1 MYGRHGRNCPW
12 TALTFGVPTLAL
24 LVVQSNNFRE
34 AVSIA
39 EVQDEDGDFV
49 AAALYGRKTTGTV
62 EAVDNGFIAA
72 IGTTLVITG
81 APTGT
86 FYITEKSSTRSNT
99 GFLRRTLSVTNWGS
113 I

>member
-1 MYGRHGRNCPW
+1 MAATVLGL
-12 TALTFGVPTLAL
+12 TLTFGVPTLAS

-34 AVSIA
+34 AVNIT

-49 AAALYGRKTTGTV
+49 SAALSGRKITGTV
-62 EAVDNGFIAA
+62 EAVDNGFTTA
-72 IGTTLVITG
+72 IGTVLAITG

-86 FYITEKSSTRSNT
+86 FYITEKSSVRPNT
-99 GFLRRTLSVTNWGS
+99 GFLRRTIGVTAWGG

>member
-1 MYGRHGRNCPW
+1 MAATVLGLS
-12 TALTFGVPTLAL
+12 LTFGVPTIAS

-39 EVQDEDGDFV
+39 EVADEDGDFV
-49 AAALYGRKTTGTV
+49 SAALYGRKTTGTV
-62 EAVDNGFIAA
+62 EAVDNGFATS
-72 IGTTLVITG
+72 IGTALTITG

-86 FYITEKSSTRSNT
+86 FYITEKSQTRTNT
-99 GFLRRTLSVTNWGS
+99 GFMRRSIGVTSWPA

>member
-1 MYGRHGRNCPW
+1 MAATVLGL
-12 TALTFGVPTLAL
+12 TLTFGVPTLAS

-49 AAALYGRKTTGTV
+49 SAALYGRKITGTV
-62 EAVDNGFIAA
+62 EAVDNGFTTA
-72 IGTTLVITG
+72 IGTILVITG
-81 APTGT
+81 APTGN
-86 FYITEKSSTRSNT
+86 FYITEKSQTRTNT
-99 GFLRRTLSVTNWGS
+99 GFLRRSLGVTAWGG

>member
-1 MYGRHGRNCPW
+1 MAASVLGL
-12 TALTFGVPTLAL
+12 TLTFGVPTLSG
-24 LVVQSNNFRE
+24 LVVQSNSFRE

-49 AAALYGRKTTGTV
+49 SAALYGRKVTGTV
-62 EAVDNGFIAA
+62 EAVDNGFTTA
-72 IGTTLVITG
+72 IGTVLAITG

-86 FYITEKSSTRSNT
+86 FYITEKSQSRPNT
-99 GFLRRTLSVTNWGS
+99 HFLKRTISVTAWGG

>member
-1 MYGRHGRNCPW
+1 MAATVLGL
-12 TALTFGVPTLAL
+12 TVTFGVPTLAS

-39 EVQDEDGDFV
+39 EIADEDGDFIS
-49 AAALYGRKTTGTV
+49 AALYGRKITGTV
-62 EAVDNGFIAA
+62 EAFDNGFTTT
-72 IGTTLVITG
+72 IGTALTITG

-86 FYITEKSSTRSNT
+86 FYITEKSQVRTNT
-99 GFLRRTLSVTNWGS
+99 GFMRRTIGVTSWGG

>member
-1 MYGRHGRNCPW
+1 MAATVLGL
-12 TALTFGVPTLAL
+12 TLTFGVPTLAS

-49 AAALYGRKTTGTV
+49 SAALNGRKTTGTV
-62 EAVDNGFIAA
+62 EAVDNGFTTA
-72 IGTTLVITG
+72 IGTALTITG
-81 APTGT
+81 APSGAGT
-86 FYITEKSSTRSNT
+86 YYITGKSSVRPNT
-99 GFLRRTLSVTNWGS
+99 GFLRRTIEVTAWGG